1 MLSWTVEIVALGHP
15 AYLGSKISKQTL
27 KTMVRIA
34 NEIEMI
40 KMYKPAIGMIHI
52 IPMPKN
58 NHFVQGKANMKETT
72 CQFIRREG

>member
-1 MLSWTVEIVALGHP
+1 
-15 AYLGSKISKQTL
+15 
-27 KTMVRIA
+27 MVRIA